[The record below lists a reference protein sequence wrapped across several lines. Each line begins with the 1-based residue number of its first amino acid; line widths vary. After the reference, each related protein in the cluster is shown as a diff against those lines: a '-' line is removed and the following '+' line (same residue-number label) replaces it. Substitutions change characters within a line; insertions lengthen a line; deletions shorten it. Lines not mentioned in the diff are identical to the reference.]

1 MAVYVIKCNPLSGCL
16 EPTKVSGNESLTLGC
31 VWNSTDVAATI
42 NDCDGCQLAQLNQT
56 SVALGLDATALNN
69 GTSLGLGASSTCTAI
84 ALGCGATATDNGIAI
99 GTNLTACCD
108 EVLIG
113 DKVIIADNTV
123 INGSDGG
130 CSNVVAINATATASC
145 QVVIND
151 LIDVT
156 SDYVTLG
163 STNIYAKV
171 CCDCIDIKGC
181 TAAVNV
187 DVNKVAI
194 GANVTGTA
202 CSVAIGCGASVS
214 CAGDIAIGSGAA
226 ATCGIDIKSPNAE
239 VCISNN
245 RITIGHCINSTDECG
260 FIAGN
265 NINVCAD
272 LSNTVIGSNI
282 SFGCTLSGAGNTII
296 GYGHEL
302 VNSVYSDLTIIGSCI
317 DECGIDFKGCIND
330 RDVILGTADSAFQL
344 CASNGYLYSAGGSC
358 LMTGRILNCAAELP
372 ATNCSLLLYYVP

>member
-1 MAVYVIKCNPLSGCL
+1 MIYEVRINPISGCQEL
-16 EPTKVSGNESLTLGC
+16 VSLAGVESSTIGC
-31 VWNSTDVAATI
+31 VWKSTDAYACITDCADCSLGMINGAAT
-42 NDCDGCQLAQLNQT
+42 QL
-56 SVALGLDATALNN
+56 GYTASASNSS
-69 GTSLGLGASSTCTAI
+69 TAIGASATSCCTAI

-113 DKVIIADNTV
+113 DKVIITDNTV

-145 QVVIND
+145 QVAVNG

-163 STNIYAKV
+163 SADIYTKV

-194 GANVTGTA
+194 GASATGTA
-202 CSVAIGCGASVS
+202 CSVVIGCGASVS
-214 CAGDIAIGSGAA
+214 CAGDIAIGRGATI
-226 ATCGIDIKSPNAE
+226 TCGIDIKSTNAE

-245 RITIGHCINSTDECG
+245 RIMIGHCVNSTDECG
-260 FIAGN
+260 FLAGN

-272 LSNTVIGSNI
+272 LFNTVIGSNI

-302 VNSVYSDLTIIGSCI
+302 VNNVYSDLTVIGSCI

-372 ATNCSLLLYYVP
+372 ASNCSLILYYVS

>member
-1 MAVYVIKCNPLSGCL
+1 MAVYVITCNSLSGCL

-56 SVALGLDATALNN
+56 SVALGLGATALNN

-113 DKVIIADNTV
+113 DKVIITDNTV

-145 QVVIND
+145 QVVING
-151 LIDVT
+151 LIDVSNT
-156 SDYVTLG
+156 ALNVCSEA
-163 STNIYAKV
+163 NIYAKV

-187 DVNKVAI
+187 GADKVAI
-194 GANVTGTA
+194 GANVTGAA
-202 CSVAIGCGASVS
+202 CSVVIGCGASVS
-214 CAGDIAIGSGAA
+214 CAGDIAIGRGATI
-226 ATCGIDIKSPNAE
+226 TCGIDIKSTNAE
-239 VCISNN
+239 VYIDSSSVCLGNSNVSSN
-245 RITIGHCINSTDECG
+245 ALTGEVLIGHYNS
-260 FIAGN
+260 IGN
-265 NINVCAD
+265 VDAAQ
-272 LSNTVIGSNI
+272 VVAIGSGNEI
-282 SFGCTLSGAGNTII
+282 NCDATGSILIGGGNTICSCLTGAILI
-296 GYGHEL
+296 GTEL
-302 VNSVYSDLTIIGSCI
+302 GSQYDTYASDIHDSDVVIG
-317 DECGIDFKGCIND
+317 D
-330 RDVILGTADSAFQL
+330 
-344 CASNGYLYSAGGSC
+344 ASSYNKFCNNGYRYHNGC

-372 ATNCSLLLYYVP
+372 ATNCDNILFIVQ